1 MAYNLPNT
9 KKGQLLAP
17 VSSAGA
23 YTVTLSCDTK
33 GFSFLTVR
41 FNFGVVGG
49 AMSALTI
56 VSGTDNSTF
65 GTTVYTFGA
74 TGKIALPSAAAST
87 YEVYIPIDGN
97 SNRYYT
103 ITATAS
109 ATTLLQAEYILER
122 GNESPDSNTERGLT
136 NSDIVIL

>member
-1 MAYNLPNT
+1 MAYNIPNT

-41 FNFGVVGG
+41 FNFGLVGG
-49 AMSALTI
+49 AMTALTI

-65 GTTVYTFGA
+65 GTTVFAFG
-74 TGKIALPSAAAST
+74 TTTIAKPDTAGTT

-122 GNESPDSNTERGLT
+122 GNEAPDTNTERGLT
-136 NSDIVIL
+136 NSALVIL